1 MLKQINLNQ
10 VFVCLRYHLEIR
22 VSSQQSAAA
31 AYWLASGAWITPAPV
46 LSTFPPT
53 VFILYLDDIYNLSPD
68 VRCSCLMKLKI
79 WTHQHQGNWA
89 ESSLSALAFHSCPGN
104 KETPSIIIRRL
115 SHIFKL
121 PENPFNHETP
131 KKASFKDSYQRQLN
145 TVHALICCNSFP
157 FTCRLLISSGKIY

>member
-1 MLKQINLNQ
+1 MS
-10 VFVCLRYHLEIR
+10 E
-22 VSSQQSAAA
+22 VSSGDQSKLAAICCCCI
-31 AYWLASGAWITPAPV
+31 LISIRCLDHSSPRPPDI
-46 LSTFPPT
+46 SPT

-68 VRCSCLMKLKI
+68 IRCLCLMKLKI

-89 ESSLSALAFHSCPGN
+89 ESSLSALAFRSCPGN
-104 KETPSIIIRRL
+104 KETPSIITRRL

>member
-10 VFVCLRYHLEIR
+10 ALVCLRYHLEIR

-46 LSTFPPT
+46 LPTFPWQSSSCTWMTFTTWAQTLDVCAWWSWRFELTNIRGIEQSLP
-53 VFILYLDDIYNLSPD
+53 YL
-68 VRCSCLMKLKI
+68 
-79 WTHQHQGNWA
+79 H
-89 ESSLSALAFHSCPGN
+89 SLSTVVL
-104 KETPSIIIRRL
+104 ETKRRPSIIIRRL

-131 KKASFKDSYQRQLN
+131 KKASFKDSYQR
-145 TVHALICCNSFP
+145 TVKYCLHLSVAILSHLPAGF
-157 FTCRLLISSGKIY
+157 

>member
-1 MLKQINLNQ
+1 MS
-10 VFVCLRYHLEIR
+10 E
-22 VSSQQSAAA
+22 VSSGDQSKLAAICCCCI
-31 AYWLASGAWITPAPV
+31 LISIRCLDHSSPSS
-46 LSTFPPT
+46 LDISLT

-68 VRCSCLMKLKI
+68 IRCLCLMKLKI

-121 PENPFNHETP
+121 PENAFNHETP

-157 FTCRLLISSGKIY
+157 FTCRLLICSGKIY

>member
-1 MLKQINLNQ
+1 MCVWGIIWRSELAAICCCCILISIR
-10 VFVCLRYHLEIR
+10 CLDH
-22 VSSQQSAAA
+22 SSPSS
-31 AYWLASGAWITPAPV
+31 LDIS
-46 LSTFPPT
+46 PT

-68 VRCSCLMKLKI
+68 IRCLCLMKLKI

-157 FTCRLLISSGKIY
+157 FTCRLLISFGKIY